1 MKKIYQDKGIRMLK
15 NRQSRERA
23 NKILPLLQECKTDR
37 EVSERLGYVSPDS
50 VYCYIH
56 QHKLRE
62 KTTVTPAPKRGR
74 LPFPPRNR
82 QNRPLP
88 HNRPFAIPP
97 KKQSPPQREF
107 RFGNGRDGLFRSI
120 NRGKRSRGSPPVW
133 IYPSKTS
140 FTGCNFT
147 ALSTLKA
154 EIQPIIFFLYMS
166 LDFPP
171 KKFKTFLA
179 I

>member
-1 MKKIYQDKGIRMLK
+1 M
-15 NRQSRERA
+15 N
-23 NKILPLLQECKTDR
+23 KTDKAAKEQIKFCLCFKSAKPTGR
-37 EVSERLGYVSPDS
+37 SPNCSVTFPPDS

-88 HNRPFAIPP
+88 HNRPFAIRP
-97 KKQSPPQREF
+97 KIQSPPQREF

-133 IYPSKTS
+133 IYPSKRLLLVAIS
-140 FTGCNFT
+140 R
-147 ALSTLKA
+147 
-154 EIQPIIFFLYMS
+154 LY
-166 LDFPP
+166 LR
-171 KKFKTFLA
+171 
-179 I
+179 